1 MIQNI
6 KNHIIVEKELEQTD
20 DSDFKERENE

>member
-20 DSDFKERENE
+20 DSDFKKRENE